1 MKLQKIPRLKNLFFC
16 LFYVFSQGFSGN
28 KRKMKLDL
36 YFILPKN
43 QIRSIDKKK
52 KQREKEGFDL
62 TLDDAS
68 QEEEGFKEE
77 K

>member
-1 MKLQKIPRLKNLFFC
+1 
-16 LFYVFSQGFSGN
+16 
-28 KRKMKLDL
+28 MKLDL